1 MRFYVASRIIETM
14 NTITLQTARYQQKQ
28 YFRLAYVLIFAVS
41 AGAAGELSVR
51 IYRALEHLAALVAN
65 VL

>member
-1 MRFYVASRIIETM
+1 MD
-14 NTITLQTARYQQKQ
+14 TITLQTARYQQKQ

-51 IYRALEHLAALVAN
+51 IYRALEHLAAQVAN